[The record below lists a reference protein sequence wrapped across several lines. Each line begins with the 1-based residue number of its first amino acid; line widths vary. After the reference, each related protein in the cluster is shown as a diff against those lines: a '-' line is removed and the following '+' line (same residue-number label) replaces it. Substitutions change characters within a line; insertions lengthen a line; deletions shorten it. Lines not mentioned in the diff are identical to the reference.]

1 MKEIYIVTN
10 GSDCYADEN
19 TPDRAFTTYEAA
31 NDYAYN
37 TIKELYDSTI
47 QEGEEEDG
55 ENTLLISPKILETKV
70 KTDNGYIADSD
81 YVKEYTFTISD
92 KYEHVKVTTTYYTR
106 IYKINLCDE

>member
-19 TPDRAFTTYEAA
+19 TPDMAFTTYEAA

-47 QEGEEEDG
+47 QEEEEEDNR
-55 ENTLLISPKILETKV
+55 ENTLLISPKILESKINTDKV
-70 KTDNGYIADSD
+70 D
-81 YVKEYTFTISD
+81 YVKEYTFTTSD

-106 IYKINLCDE
+106 IYEINLSDE

>member
-19 TPDRAFTTYEAA
+19 TPDRAFATYEAA

-47 QEGEEEDG
+47 QEDEEEEG
-55 ENTLLISPKILETKV
+55 ENTLLISPKIFETIINA
-70 KTDNGYIADSD
+70 DNVD
-81 YVKEYTFTISD
+81 YVKEYTFTTSD

-106 IYKINLCDE
+106 IYEINLCDE